1 MEKET
6 SISKG
11 IIIAFNQKAKEIKNK
26 YSLNL
31 QLVEIFHS
39 RWSYVAGHIDKNQVN
54 LPPVKLKLT
63 DKIGVLIYNGNQD
76 PLVLEK
82 IQGKLLEIIR

>member
-6 SISKG
+6 SISKD
-11 IIIAFNQKAKEIKNK
+11 IIIAFTKKAQEIQSG

-31 QLVEIFHS
+31 QLVEIFGS
-39 RWSYVAGHIDKNQVN
+39 RWSYVAGYIDKSEVH

-63 DKIGVLIYNGNQD
+63 DKIGILVYGDIRD
-76 PLVLEK
+76 PLIMAK
-82 IQGKLLEIIR
+82 IERELLGLTR